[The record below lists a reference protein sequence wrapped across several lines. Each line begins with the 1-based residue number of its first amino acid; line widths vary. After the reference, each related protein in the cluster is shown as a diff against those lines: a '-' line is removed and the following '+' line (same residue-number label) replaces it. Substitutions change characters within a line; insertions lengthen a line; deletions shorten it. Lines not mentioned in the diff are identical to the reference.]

1 MSTSQLALTAR
12 ALVAAGKGL
21 LAADESSGTIA
32 KRFGAAGIENTA
44 PTEQETFEL
53 GSGIYI
59 TTVLPEESAAFIR
72 EFIPRRD
79 TGPR

>member
-21 LAADESSGTIA
+21 LAADESAGTIA
-32 KRFGAAGIENTA
+32 KRFDAVGIEHTA
-44 PTEQETFEL
+44 SMEDETFEL

-59 TTVLPEESAAFIR
+59 TAMLPEESAAFIR